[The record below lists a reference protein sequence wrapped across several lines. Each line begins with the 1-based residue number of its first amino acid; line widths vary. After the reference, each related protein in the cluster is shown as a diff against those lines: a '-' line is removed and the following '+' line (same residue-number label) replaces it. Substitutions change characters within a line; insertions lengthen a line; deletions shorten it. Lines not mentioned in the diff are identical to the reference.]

1 LPYRM
6 GLRARDT
13 SSVGL
18 ESRSKGNLD
27 VVARDY
33 AHKRRTHQIEKQ
45 IDDRVFPDDVG
56 NVLKKDACLNIC
68 YSKFQSVIQ

>member
-1 LPYRM
+1 LPNRM

-27 VVARDY
+27 VVAKDC
-33 AHKRRTHQIEKQ
+33 AHKRRTHRIEKQ
-45 IDDRVFPDDVG
+45 IDDRVFPEAADKA
-56 NVLKKDACLNIC
+56 LKKDACLNIR
-68 YSKFQSVIQ
+68 YLKFKSVIR